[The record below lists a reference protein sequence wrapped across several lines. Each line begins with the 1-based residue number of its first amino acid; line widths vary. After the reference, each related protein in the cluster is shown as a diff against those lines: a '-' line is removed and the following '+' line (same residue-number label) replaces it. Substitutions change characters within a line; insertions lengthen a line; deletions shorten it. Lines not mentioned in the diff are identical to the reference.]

1 MGLVTLQSVTIG
13 AALLLICCGDPEAK
27 ARRLLNQ
34 AQALEREGK
43 EQEAQPLLDD
53 LLKGYPQTSNTGSQA
68 PEPKEG
74 AQKSTLF
81 CSSCKRNLG
90 TRPEGIIGTAQ
101 LIYRSTNGKFGI
113 FGRAVVGQYET
124 EPLPTMCL
132 ASMRFNVAN
141 PLEGENMNVLTIA
154 VLGLSLTT
162 VLATAPNLC
171 PAAVKEPKDT
181 KPKVQTERDTSQE
194 QRRLEREVRH
204 ELVTLPYY
212 DVFDNLEYRVDGS
225 QVTLSGQV
233 VRPTLKSGAE
243 NVVKNIEGVEKVT
256 NNIEVLPLSPNDD
269 GIRVAV
275 YRAIYG
281 HTALQRYSVRSV
293 PPIHIIV
300 RNGNVT
306 LEGVVANEGDKN
318 IANIQANGVSG
329 VFSVTNN
336 LRLDK

>member
-1 MGLVTLQSVTIG
+1 MKSRWQ
-13 AALLLICCGDPEAK
+13 
-27 ARRLLNQ
+27 
-34 AQALEREGK
+34 
-43 EQEAQPLLDD
+43 
-53 LLKGYPQTSNTGSQA
+53 QTVV
-68 PEPKEG
+68 
-74 AQKSTLF
+74 
-81 CSSCKRNLG
+81 LG
-90 TRPEGIIGTAQ
+90 I
-101 LIYRSTNGKFGI
+101 
-113 FGRAVVGQYET
+113 
-124 EPLPTMCL
+124 CL
-132 ASMRFNVAN
+132 A
-141 PLEGENMNVLTIA
+141 
-154 VLGLSLTT
+154 T
-162 VLATAPNLC
+162 VLATVQDLYPVAM
-171 PAAVKEPKDT
+171 KDSKDA
-181 KPKVQTERDTSQE
+181 KPKVQTGRDPSQI

-269 GIRVAV
+269 RLRVAI

-281 HTALQRYSVRSV
+281 HPALQRYSVRSV

-300 RNGNVT
+300 KSGSLT

-329 VFSVTNN
+329 VFSVKNN
-336 LRLDK
+336 LRVEK